1 MLAIRLLQN
10 HACDDG
16 ALVRTARLPTWKMHV
31 ASSPKTEM
39 NEDIKDHAVDS
50 KATWCSWSNLV
61 GALIL
66 WKINGSHDL
75 QCSLA
80 W

>member
-50 KATWCSWSNLV
+50 KATWAS
-61 GALIL
+61 GAVL
-66 WKINGSHDL
+66 
-75 QCSLA
+75 CFPLA
-80 W
+80 SKHGVIVTTC